1 MNSHQTI
8 YITAPEY
15 NNSGQ
20 IIFRENVE
28 PMVLHKHVVVLIA
41 SATTG
46 KTIQQSIDGISYYGG
61 IVEGVSAL
69 FSAVDNVGGV
79 DVDSIFTTSDI
90 SDYATYRPGSCPF
103 CDQKQKL
110 DAIVNSFGY
119 SKI

>member
-1 MNSHQTI
+1 
-8 YITAPEY
+8 
-15 NNSGQ
+15 
-20 IIFRENVE
+20 
-28 PMVLHKHVVVLIA
+28 MVLHKHVVVLIA

-90 SDYATYRPGSCPF
+90 PDYATYRPGSCPF